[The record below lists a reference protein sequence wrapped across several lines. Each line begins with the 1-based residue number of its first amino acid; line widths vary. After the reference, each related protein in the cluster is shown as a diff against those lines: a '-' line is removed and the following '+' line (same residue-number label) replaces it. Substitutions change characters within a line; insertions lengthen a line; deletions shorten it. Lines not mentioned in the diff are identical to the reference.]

1 MGIIEE
7 EWLKAVIGQ
16 VVQFTEN
23 HKWCGALGFVRKV
36 KKCGDDYR
44 FMIGC
49 TMLDNQDGC
58 NTAYI
63 YSMLSKKEFEPLLD
77 GYVILMPKGGEE

>member
-1 MGIIEE
+1 MSDDYM
-7 EWLKAVIGQ
+7 IGQ

-23 HKWCGALGFVRKV
+23 HKWRGALGFVNEV

-49 TMLDNQDGC
+49 TMPNNQTACD
-58 NTAYI
+58 TAYI
-63 YSMLSKKEFEPLLD
+63 YSMASEKEFEPLLN
-77 GYVILMPKGGEE
+77 GHVVLMPKGGEE